1 MSIGREK
8 NHSTTP
14 FSKADK
20 RAAIELWRA
29 KVPLKNIRSQLNV
42 ASTNMEDW
50 KREIV
55 KLWVMKMSDDRYLQ
69 SLVESMPRRLQEVIE
84 REGDTTKY

>member
-1 MSIGREK
+1 MGREK

>member
-1 MSIGREK
+1 MGKEK

-29 KVPLKNIRSQLNV
+29 KVPLKNIRSQL
-42 ASTNMEDW
+42 
-50 KREIV
+50 
-55 KLWVMKMSDDRYLQ
+55 KMSERTL
-69 SLVESMPRRLQEVIE
+69 RRVLEVDCE
-84 REGDTTKY
+84 TLGHEDVG